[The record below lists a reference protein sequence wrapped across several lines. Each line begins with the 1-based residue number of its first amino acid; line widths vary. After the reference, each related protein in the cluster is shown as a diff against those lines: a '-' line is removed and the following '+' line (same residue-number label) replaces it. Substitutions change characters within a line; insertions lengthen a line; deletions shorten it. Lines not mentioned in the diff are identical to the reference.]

1 MVEPNTDNW
10 LSADEVLELLQ
21 EIVLSGLAVSC
32 AFSSPARTHDSLGL
46 VPFAL
51 RTIHAAGRRGSSQA
65 DLARSLNRSAAWI
78 TRLVDHLEGEDWVS
92 RTPHPSDRRVN
103 MLTLTPSGASALE
116 GFIDQGERP
125 SCGLS
130 PIRVPFCWVS

>member
-1 MVEPNTDNW
+1 M
-10 LSADEVLELLQ
+10 
-21 EIVLSGLAVSC
+21 SC

-116 GFIDQGERP
+116 GFIDQGRAAVLRAFPDP
-125 SCGLS
+125 SSVLLGQLKDQLQRISATIS
-130 PIRVPFCWVS
+130 PSHHHELE